1 MRRTKHLLPVAV
13 LAALL
18 AVPLAAAQN
27 DTGLDVRETPQDGNV
42 NESTGGGEAE
52 ESTVA
57 GLSTTVVIIL
67 VVLAVLVVAL
77 IVAMA
82 NRP

>member
-1 MRRTKHLLPVAV
+1 MRSTSRLATLAM

-18 AVPLAAAQN
+18 ALPMAAAQN
-27 DTGLDVRETPQDGNV
+27 ASDLDVRETPEN
-42 NESTGGGEAE
+42 GGVGPGAGGDVPE
-52 ESTVA
+52 ESTA
-57 GLSTTVVIIL
+57 SGLSTTVVIIL

-77 IVAMA
+77 VVAMA

>member
-1 MRRTKHLLPVAV
+1 MRTTKVCLVAA

-18 AVPLAAAQN
+18 AMPLAAAQN
-27 DTGLDVRETPQDGNV
+27 DSPDLDVTETPEDVDANLDAGDGP
-42 NESTGGGEAE
+42 E
-52 ESTVA
+52 ESSAA

-77 IVAMA
+77 IVAMS
-82 NRP
+82 NRT